1 MDEPSRQPHLATYFP
16 EASAIPLSFCL
27 AGPLVQTEYLVNGR
41 ILHWQGERQRVVSPV
56 RIRNGNTLEEVVI
69 GEYPLMTETEA
80 LQALEAAANAFDQG
94 RGEWPTMPVARR
106 IECME
111 HFTFLMGEKKDE
123 IVKLLMWEIGKSHP
137 DSVKEFDRTIVY
149 IRDTIEA
156 LKELD
161 RNSSRFQIEE
171 GIIGQIRRAPLGV
184 ALCMGPFN
192 YPLNETFTTL
202 IPALIMGNT
211 VIFKPPR
218 YGVLLHRPLLE
229 AFAQAFPAGVVNTVY
244 GDGAR
249 VVGPLMHS
257 GQVDVLAFIGSSRV
271 ADLLKKQHPRP
282 HRLRSVLGLEAKNAA
297 IILPDADLDLA
308 VSECLLGSLSYNG
321 QRCTALKLLYVHESV
336 AEEFNSRFCDALS
349 KLKIG
354 MPWEEGVRITP
365 LPEEDKEAYL
375 GELVKDALLLG
386 ARVINA
392 GGWHAGHEDKLHP
405 LFPPTALYPVD
416 ERMRVF
422 HEEQFGPVVP
432 IAVFHD
438 LSEPLHYV
446 TSSNYGQQLSIFGKD
461 AATIA
466 TLIDPLVNQV
476 CRLNI
481 NSQCQRGPDTFPF
494 TGRKDS
500 AEGTLSV
507 SDALRVFSI
516 RSLVAAKSTDLNKEI
531 ITAILK
537 ENRSNFLSTD
547 FIF

>member
-1 MDEPSRQPHLATYFP
+1 MDEDSSRQQLGQIYPERSSVPEVFRPAFP
-16 EASAIPLSFCL
+16 LI
-27 AGPLVQTEYLVNGR
+27 QREYLVNGEIR
-41 ILHWQGERQRVVSPV
+41 IWEGDRQEVVSPV
-56 RIRNGNTLEEVVI
+56 RMRTSAGIERMII
-69 GEYPLMTETEA
+69 GEYPLMTEKEA
-80 LQALEAAANAFDQG
+80 EQALEAAVGAFDQG
-94 RGEWPTMPVARR
+94 RGAWPTMPVSGR
-106 IECME
+106 IACME
-111 HFTFLMGEKKDE
+111 EFTFLMGEKKDE
-123 IVKLLMWEIGKSHP
+123 IVKLLMWEIGKSLA
-137 DSVKEFDRTIVY
+137 DSEKEFDRTVIY

-161 RNSSRFQIEE
+161 RNSTRFQIQE
-171 GIIGQIRRAPLGV
+171 GIIGQIRRSPLGV

-211 VIFKPPR
+211 VIFKPPK

-229 AFAQAFPAGVVNTVY
+229 AFRKAFPPGVVNTVY
-244 GDGAR
+244 GEGSR
-249 VVGPLMHS
+249 VVGPLMQS
-257 GQVDVLAFIGSSRV
+257 GKIDVLAFIGTSRV
-271 ADLLKKQHPRP
+271 ADILKKQHPRP
-282 HRLRSVLGLEAKNAA
+282 HRLRSVLGLEAKNVA
-297 IILPDADLDLA
+297 IVLPDADLDLA
-308 VSECLLGSLSYNG
+308 VSECVLGSLSYNG
-321 QRCTALKLLYVHESV
+321 QRCTALKLLFVHEHV
-336 AEEFNSRFCDALS
+336 AEEFNRKFCTAVD

-354 MPWEEGVRITP
+354 MPWDEGVKITP
-365 LPEEDKEAYL
+365 LPEEGKVEYMAGL
-375 GELVKDALLLG
+375 IRDAQDHG
-386 ARVINA
+386 AEVINST
-392 GGWHAGHEDKLHP
+392 GLQGLHS
-405 LFPPTALYPVD
+405 LFHPAVLYPVND
-416 ERMRVF
+416 SMRIF

-432 IAVFHD
+432 IARFSRI
-438 LSEPLHYV
+438 SEPLEYV
-446 TSSNYGQQLSIFGKD
+446 TASNYGQQLSIFGKD
-461 AATIA
+461 PETIA

-531 ITAILK
+531 ITSILK